1 MRVLQHGSWKT
12 LEQAPATFA
21 HRQAPILIKFHDRE
35 KGIQLWSKL
44 YYECNWDLSV
54 SLRASDPPVAVVPA
68 PSLSFL
74 VVFMGLNW
82 EQQQGDSHREDG
94 T

>member
-1 MRVLQHGSWKT
+1 MRVLQHGFWKT

-35 KGIQLWSKL
+35 KGIQLWSKF
-44 YYECNWDLSV
+44 YYKCNWDLSL
-54 SLRASDPPVAVVPA
+54 SLRASDSPVAVVPA

-82 EQQQGDSHREDG
+82 EQQQGDLHREDG